1 LFWGWSRSRALAA
14 MSTSPASTATTEG
27 AGDVWQ
33 FAGRSNA
40 WYDYAADAGL
50 ALDRAYRRG
59 SKSADIEAKGLIV
72 AVDLQ
77 AFTQTCGKKT
87 RNVRRVPFLGWQFK
101 TSACWCDFDSDVS
114 DLLEAALCADEPQ
127 FVFERGS
134 SNYVIVFSD
143 MWQTC
148 LDDPS
153 RRRRVRRRGGEPAAQ
168 QRVSP
173 APSSELMPFPNLIPA
188 FQSHFNEHR
197 APWSRDRT
205 KRTGWAAN
213 TVPSGYA
220 VKSVELVRHPAR
232 WAAYCKALRA
242 VEAACASSSSFAL
255 VSVQTRGL
263 NAQLASPEWALRS
276 DCNEVYLFHGSTA
289 SSEILEANFD
299 VSMARASTASLLGG
313 RKVYLAEIAAKSDE
327 YTGTANEGLRM
338 LVCRV
343 ALGVSLYTEEAA
355 PSDATKA
362 EFDRKLASGQFHSVQ
377 SFRKA
382 TTRLTEFAV
391 ADPNLI
397 FVEWV
402 ITYNRVA

>member
-1 LFWGWSRSRALAA
+1 

-87 RNVRRVPFLGWQFK
+87 RNVRRVPFLGWQFQ
-101 TSACWCDFDSDVS
+101 TSACWRDFDSDAS
-114 DLLEAALCADEPQ
+114 DRLEAALCADQPLC
-127 FVFERGS
+127 VFMHGS
-134 SNYVIVFSD
+134 SRYEIVFSD
-143 MWQTC
+143 MRQTRC
-148 LDDPS
+148 DDPS
-153 RRRRVRRRGGEPAAQ
+153 RRRRVRRRGGETPLPELVLW
-168 QRVSP
+168 RV
-173 APSSELMPFPNLIPA
+173 LIPA
-188 FQSHFNEHR
+188 FQANFDEFR

-205 KRTGWAAN
+205 NRAGWPAK
-213 TVPSGYA
+213 TVPSRY
-220 VKSVELVRHPAR
+220 VVNNVEKVYHPER
-232 WAAYCKALRA
+232 WAAYKKALDA
-242 VEAACASSSSFAL
+242 VAAACASSSSFAL

-289 SSEILEANFD
+289 SSEILEAHFD
-299 VSMARASTASLLGG
+299 VSMARPSTASLVGG
-313 RKVYLAEIAAKSDE
+313 SKVYFSDIAAKSDE
-327 YTGTANEGLRM
+327 YTGTANQGLRM
-338 LVCRV
+338 LLCRA

-362 EFDRKLASGQFHSVQ
+362 EFDRKLASGQYHSVR
-377 SFRKA
+377 SFRKS
-382 TTRLTEFAV
+382 TTGLTEFAI

-397 FVEWV
+397 YVEWV
-402 ITYNRVA
+402 ITYSRVA